1 MDRPPGARRHA
12 HPAAGTTHA
21 YELLRDG
28 RFLLLA
34 TAAPTA
40 GSELADAVRGWRD
53 QVRAVPVT
61 VAPGGARWP
70 AAVLVRPDGYV
81 AAAADRVD
89 DRTMTELPEPWCGTP
104 KATAATRG

>member
-1 MDRPPGARRHA
+1 M
-12 HPAAGTTHA
+12 
-21 YELLRDG
+21 
-28 RFLLLA
+28 
-34 TAAPTA
+34 
-40 GSELADAVRGWRD
+40 RGWRD